1 MIPEFNTFAGNKILQ
16 WLLMNP
22 DSRFHIN
29 ELARE
34 LGISP
39 STVLRYA
46 NVFQEAGIVTIEKT
60 GTAHQ
65 IILKNEKPVVKEL
78 KKCAILLLLNEYG
91 IEEIAGDRRDS
102 TKDGRDRT
110 EDSTDHNEDRTEH
123 LSNEIAGRKE
133 TNSVSENGESTY
145 AVSGHTG
152 SLNVMSVALYG
163 SAASGTFN
171 DASDLDIL
179 VIGEEDHVDKDKIL
193 NIQEKIGKPIQLTV
207 IPWYRFER
215 KKKEG
220 DPFVQS
226 ILENHI
232 LLFGAEL

>member
-22 DSRFHIN
+22 DSRIHIN

-34 LGISP
+34 LNISP

-46 NVFQEAGIVTIEKT
+46 TVFRKAGIVSIEKT

-65 IILKNEKPVVKEL
+65 IILCNEKPVVKEL

-91 IEEIAGDRRDS
+91 IE
-102 TKDGRDRT
+102 K
-110 EDSTDHNEDRTEH
+110 
-123 LSNEIAGRKE
+123 IAGRKD
-133 TNSVSENGESTY
+133 TNVVAENGESTY
-145 AVSGHTG
+145 AVSGHKS
-152 SLNVMSVALYG
+152 SLESPNILSVALYG
-163 SAASGTFN
+163 SASSGTFN
-171 DASDLDIL
+171 DESDLDIL
-179 VIGEEDHVDKDKIL
+179 IIGEADHVNTDKIL
-193 NIQEKIGKPIQLTV
+193 SIQEKIGRPIQLTV
-207 IPWYRFER
+207 IPWHRFER

-226 ILENHI
+226 VLENHI

>member
-65 IILKNEKPVVKEL
+65 IILSNEKPVVKEL

-91 IEEIAGDRRDS
+91 IEEIAGD
-102 TKDGRDRT
+102 
-110 EDSTDHNEDRTEH
+110 STDRSGEMSE
-123 LSNEIAGRKE
+123 EIIGRNE
-133 TNSVSENGESTY
+133 TNVVAENGESTY
-145 AVSGHTG
+145 AVSGHRG
-152 SLNVMSVALYG
+152 SPNIISVALYG

-179 VIGEEDHVDKDKIL
+179 IIGEADHVDKDKIL
-193 NIQEKIGKPIQLTV
+193 SIQEKIGKPIQLTV
-207 IPWYRFER
+207 IPWHRFER

-220 DPFVQS
+220 DPFIKSV
-226 ILENHI
+226 LENHI

>member
-91 IEEIAGDRRDS
+91 IEEIAGDRREL
-102 TKDGRDRT
+102 T
-110 EDSTDHNEDRTEH
+110 EDISDEITGR
-123 LSNEIAGRKE
+123 NEI
-133 TNSVSENGESTY
+133 NVVSENFVSENDESTY
-145 AVSGHTG
+145 AVSGHEG

-163 SAASGTFN
+163 SAASGTFS

-179 VIGEEDHVDKDKIL
+179 VIGEADHVDKDTIL
-193 NIQEKIGKPIQLTV
+193 AIQKKIGRPIQLTV

-226 ILENHI
+226 VLENHI

>member
-16 WLLMNP
+16 WLLTNP

-91 IEEIAGDRRDS
+91 IEEIAGDRREL
-102 TKDGRDRT
+102 T
-110 EDSTDHNEDRTEH
+110 EDMSDEITGR
-123 LSNEIAGRKE
+123 NEI
-133 TNSVSENGESTY
+133 NDVSENFVSENDESTY
-145 AVSGHTG
+145 AVSGHEG

-171 DASDLDIL
+171 DTSDLDIL
-179 VIGEEDHVDKDKIL
+179 VIGEADHVDKDTIL
-193 NIQEKIGKPIQLTV
+193 AIQKKIGRPIQLTV

-226 ILENHI
+226 VLENHI

>member
-65 IILKNEKPVVKEL
+65 ILLKNEKPVVKEL

-91 IEEIAGDRRDS
+91 IEEIAGDRREL
-102 TKDGRDRT
+102 T
-110 EDSTDHNEDRTEH
+110 EDMSDEITGR
-123 LSNEIAGRKE
+123 NEI
-133 TNSVSENGESTY
+133 NDVSENDESTY
-145 AVSGHTG
+145 AVSGHEG

-171 DASDLDIL
+171 DTSDLDIL
-179 VIGEEDHVDKDKIL
+179 VIGEADHVDKDTIL
-193 NIQEKIGKPIQLTV
+193 AIQKKIGRPIQLTV

-226 ILENHI
+226 VLENHI

>member
-46 NVFQEAGIVTIEKT
+46 NVFQKAGIVTIEKI

-65 IILKNEKPVVKEL
+65 IILRNEKPVVKEL
-78 KKCAILLLLNEYG
+78 KKCAILFMLIEYG
-91 IEEIAGDRRDS
+91 IEEIARDR
-102 TKDGRDRT
+102 TDRT
-110 EDSTDHNEDRTEH
+110 EDSIDRTGEM
-123 LSNEIAGRKE
+123 SEETTGRKE
-133 TNSVSENGESTY
+133 TNVVAETAESTY
-145 AVSGHTG
+145 AVSGHKGFPG
-152 SLNVMSVALYG
+152 SPNILSVALYG

-171 DASDLDIL
+171 DKSDLDIL
-179 VIGEEDHVDKDKIL
+179 IIGEADQVDKDKIL
-193 NIQEKIGKPIQLTV
+193 SIQEKIGKPIQLTV
-207 IPWYRFER
+207 IPWHRFER

-220 DPFVQS
+220 DPFVKS
-226 ILENHI
+226 VLENHI

>member
-91 IEEIAGDRRDS
+91 IEEIAGDRREL
-102 TKDGRDRT
+102 T
-110 EDSTDHNEDRTEH
+110 EDMSDEITGR
-123 LSNEIAGRKE
+123 NEI
-133 TNSVSENGESTY
+133 NDVSENFVSENDESTY
-145 AVSGHTG
+145 AVSGHEG

-171 DASDLDIL
+171 DTSDLDIL
-179 VIGEEDHVDKDKIL
+179 VIGEADHVDKDTIL
-193 NIQEKIGKPIQLTV
+193 AIQKKIGRPIQLTV

-226 ILENHI
+226 VLENHI

>member
-22 DSRFHIN
+22 NSRFHIN

-46 NVFQEAGIVTIEKT
+46 NVFQKAGIVTIEKI

-65 IILKNEKPVVKEL
+65 IILRNEKPVVKEL
-78 KKCAILLLLNEYG
+78 KKCAILFMLIEYG
-91 IEEIAGDRRDS
+91 IEEIARDR
-102 TKDGRDRT
+102 TDRT
-110 EDSTDHNEDRTEH
+110 EDSIDRTGEM
-123 LSNEIAGRKE
+123 SEETTGRKE
-133 TNSVSENGESTY
+133 TNVVAETAESTY
-145 AVSGHTG
+145 AVSGHKGFPG
-152 SLNVMSVALYG
+152 SPNILSVALYG

-171 DASDLDIL
+171 DKSDLDIL
-179 VIGEEDHVDKDKIL
+179 IIGEADQVDKDKIL
-193 NIQEKIGKPIQLTV
+193 SIQEKIGKPIQLTV
-207 IPWYRFER
+207 IPWHRFER

-220 DPFVQS
+220 DPFVKS
-226 ILENHI
+226 VLENHI